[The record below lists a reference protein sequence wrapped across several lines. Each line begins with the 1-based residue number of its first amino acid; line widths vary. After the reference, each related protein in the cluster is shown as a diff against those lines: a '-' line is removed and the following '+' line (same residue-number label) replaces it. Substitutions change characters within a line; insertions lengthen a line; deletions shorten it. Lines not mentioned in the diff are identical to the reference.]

1 MVYGRR
7 DKRPLKQA
15 DEYDAF
21 TRARRWYKWRPGEIK
36 DVKRRAHKWERRRGR
51 EQARRHDE

>member
-21 TRARRWYKWRPGEIK
+21 TSARRRYKWRSGEIK
-36 DVKRRAHKWERRRGR
+36 DIKRRAHKAERRKSR